1 MDQTMQAETGL
12 TRQVADFVTQATDGD
27 LSSELVE
34 LGKKSILD
42 GFGLALSGSVARSGQ
57 LVKRHLDDLGLGEGA
72 ATVIGMGRKVAP
84 RFAAFAN
91 GVGVHADDYD
101 DTQLAVAK
109 DRVYGLLTHPTAPAL
124 PAAFAMAEVTGASGA
139 AFMLAYHLGV
149 EVECKIAEAINPRH
163 YQTGFHAT
171 ATCGTFAAAA
181 AASKLLG
188 FDAETTGRALSIAG
202 SQSAGLRENFGT
214 MTKPFHAGRSSES
227 GVAAA
232 QFAGYGWTATA
243 KILEAP
249 RGFFSAAG
257 GGYDRDAIEG
267 KLGAPWTFVSPGV
280 SIKPHPSGSLTHPG
294 MTEMA
299 RLIREHDIR
308 AEDVVHVRVGTN
320 SNMPNAL
327 IHHRPKDEL
336 QAKFSMEFCMAIL
349 LLDRRAGLNEF
360 TDAAVEREDVKQM
373 IEKVAFVIDDEAEAA
388 GYHLMTT
395 IIDIELKD
403 GRTIKGRADFGKG
416 SPAFPMSYDEVADKF
431 RENAE
436 FAGIGR
442 ARADEIVEL
451 VRRLE
456 TLPSVAPLAERLLT
470 VS

>member
-1 MDQTMQAETGL
+1 MNKFSTTDVELTKYVAEFIVNA
-12 TRQVADFVTQATDGD
+12 RVED
-27 LSSELVE
+27 LSSEVVE
-34 LGKKSILD
+34 VGKKSILD
-42 GFGLALSGSVARSGQ
+42 GFGLALSGSVAKSGE
-57 LVKRHLDDLGLGEGA
+57 LVRQHLDDLGLAEGG
-72 ATVIGMGRKVAP
+72 ATVIGGGRKVAP

-91 GVGVHADDYD
+91 GVGIHADDYD

-124 PAAFAMAEVTGASGA
+124 PAAFAMAEIKKSSGRD
-139 AFMLAYHLGV
+139 FMLAYHLGV
-149 EVECKIAEAINPRH
+149 EVECKIAEAIAPRH

-188 FDAETTGRALSIAG
+188 FDVATTQRALSIAG

-232 QFAGYGWTATA
+232 QFASYGWTATP

-257 GGYDRDAIEG
+257 GGYDLQAIYG
-267 KLGAPWTFVSPGV
+267 KLGSPWTFADPGV

-294 MTEMA
+294 MTEML
-299 RLIREHDIR
+299 RLIKKHDIKPQ
-308 AEDVVHVRVGTN
+308 DVAHVRVGTN

-349 LLDRRAGLNEF
+349 LLERRAGLREF
-360 TDAAVEREDVKQM
+360 TDEVVERDDVKKM
-373 IEKVAFVIDDEAEAA
+373 IEKVDFVVDDDAEAA

-395 IIDIELKD
+395 IIDIDLKD
-403 GRTIKGRADFGKG
+403 GRRISGRADFGKG

-436 FAGIGR
+436 FAGMGKDR
-442 ARADEIVEL
+442 CSEIVEL
-451 VRRLE
+451 VRSIE
-456 TLPSVAPLAERLLT
+456 KQGSVAGLAERLIS
-470 VS
+470 VR

>member
-1 MDQTMQAETGL
+1 MNQISAVDIELTKYVAE
-12 TRQVADFVTQATDGD
+12 FVVGTKVGD
-27 LSSELVE
+27 LPAEVVD

-42 GFGLALSGSVARSGQ
+42 GFGLALSGSVAKSGE
-57 LVKRHLDDLGLGEGA
+57 LVRRHLDDLDLGEGA
-72 ATVIGMGRKVAP
+72 ATIIGGGRKVAP

-91 GVGVHADDYD
+91 GVGIHADDYD

-124 PAAFAMAEVTGASGA
+124 PAALAIAELVKASGRD
-139 AFMLAYHLGV
+139 FMLAYHLGV
-149 EVECKIAEAINPRH
+149 EVECKIAEAIAPRH

-181 AASKLLG
+181 ASSKLMG
-188 FDAETTGRALSIAG
+188 FDVATTQRALSIAG

-232 QFAGYGWTATA
+232 QFAAYGWTAA
-243 KILEAP
+243 ARILEAP
-249 RGFFSAAG
+249 RGFFAAAG
-257 GGYDRDAIEG
+257 GGYDQGAIFG
-267 KLGAPWTFVSPGV
+267 KLGSPWTFASPGI

-294 MTEMA
+294 MTEML
-299 RLIREHDIR
+299 RLIKENAIR
-308 AEDVVHVRVGTN
+308 AEDVKHVRVGTN

-349 LLDRRAGLNEF
+349 LLDGRAGLNEF
-360 TDAAVEREDVKQM
+360 TDAAVERDDVKAM
-373 IEKVAFVIDDEAEAA
+373 IEKVDFVIDDEAEAA

-395 IIDIELKD
+395 LIDIELLD
-403 GRTIKGRADFGKG
+403 GRKISGRADFGKG
-416 SPAFPMSYDEVADKF
+416 SPAFPMSYDEVAGKF
-431 RENAE
+431 HENAA
-436 FAGIGR
+436 FAGM
-442 ARADEIVEL
+442 ARGKAAEIVEL
-451 VRRLE
+451 VRGLEGLACLDDLTRRLI
-456 TLPSVAPLAERLLT
+456 SVA
-470 VS
+470 